1 MQASLASD
9 TEVLNHALVS
19 SRMQVESVLPA
30 HLQSTSNRNHE
41 QLTLVNP
48 TLNTTTHFL
57 PFPDCL
63 ILTQFQT
70 LLKPQAAPTHPS
82 SLWPASWRTSNA
94 TPINAV
100 SAAFQLNTLKENWN
114 SLIRSASSYINGS
127 SS

>member
-1 MQASLASD
+1 MASRLGVGFLAGVLTTTTAYSLMQASLASD

-30 HLQSTSNRNHE
+30 HLQST
-41 QLTLVNP
+41 
-48 TLNTTTHFL
+48 
-57 PFPDCL
+57 
-63 ILTQFQT
+63 T